1 MKKLTMAALL
11 AGQIAGAAPPALA
24 ADFAEARDQ
33 RAGAFAG
40 FRLRLPLD
48 GAERRQ
54 VRAGL
59 TLAPALHSRTAS
71 GRSVM
76 RIGEGLEFGYRANRP
91 LSVSLRPRPQPAPA
105 RRRAERRRRWRHT
118 DRGSGRRR
126 PRTRLCGGLL
136 LVRRSNRLRRRRRV
150 QLGPLRRNV
159 TAWLGRVAAAP
170 RYIPMDLVAIAGLGI
185 SWRIS
190 RSFMPPAGQF
200 AVIAVKSRS
209 TKARNSPGDRILAN
223 RRGG

>member
-11 AGQIAGAAPPALA
+11 AGQIASAAPPAFA
-24 ADFAEARDQ
+24 ADFAEARDR

-91 LSVSLRPRPQPAPA
+91 LSVSLA
-105 RRRAERRRRWRHT
+105 
-118 DRGSGRRR
+118 GRDLS
-126 PRTRLCGGLL
+126 RLRLGAAQNDDDDGGIPTVALVAGGLV
-136 LVRRSNRLRRRRRV
+136 LVF
-150 QLGPLRRNV
+150 
-159 TAWLGRVAAAP
+159 AAGYYWFAE
-170 RYIPMDLVAIAGLGI
+170 AIDCDADEEC
-185 SWRIS
+185 S
-190 RSFMPPAGQF
+190 
-200 AVIAVKSRS
+200 
-209 TKARNSPGDRILAN
+209 
-223 RRGG
+223 